1 MSSYGGTTIHATLA
15 EIEHEM
21 KSDES
26 QEVHASLMDAEI
38 STKDAQKLL
47 QKFEGNI
54 NKNSNQ
60 IVDGIID
67 REAVGHGPLYKEY
80 RYDRQGLVKRKEL
93 NKFDLDKQR

>member
-1 MSSYGGTTIHATLA
+1 MTSYGGTTIHATLA
-15 EIEHEM
+15 ELENEM
-21 KSDES
+21 KSEES
-26 QEVHASLMDAEI
+26 QEVHASLMDADI

-47 QKFEGNI
+47 IKFEGNR

-67 REAVGHGPLYKEY
+67 REAMGHGPLYEQH